1 MGLLRLDEHAE
12 SNSTTRSDTDGSW
25 DLVGRNLVRTR
36 ASQMQTLPEVGSK
49 KERPKK
55 RDNRETISPT
65 NMQHNDNRARIPRD
79 TTRDSTQEPGEQELE
94 A

>member
-1 MGLLRLDEHAE
+1 
-12 SNSTTRSDTDGSW
+12 
-25 DLVGRNLVRTR
+25 
-36 ASQMQTLPEVGSK
+36 MQTLPEVGSK